1 MQLVIEENIG
11 SVRLLVTED
20 YAALSRAGADLIVG
34 VIRANPAA
42 AMVLATGET
51 PMGVYRALAVR
62 RQRGEFDT
70 LRLRIFQLDAYLGL
84 AAGDPRSLS
93 GWLARSVLEPLG
105 IPEAN
110 VVRLPG
116 DSPDPQAA
124 CRAYDAAVRAA
135 GGFDLAVLGL
145 GPNGHLG
152 FNEPPSDAGASTRV
166 VALTEASLQSNAR
179 YWGATDQVPRA
190 AITAGMDILLA
201 ARQTLLLVSGEHKR
215 KILRRTVVG
224 PVNPQVPASYLQ
236 RAADVTVI
244 ADRAAWATGPTLASA
259 DTQG

>member
-1 MQLVIEENIG
+1 VIEQHIG
-11 SVRLLVTED
+11 GVRLLVADD
-20 YAALSRAGADLIVG
+20 YAALSQAGADLVAR

-42 AMVLATGET
+42 AIVLATGET
-51 PMGVYRALAVR
+51 PMGVYRELAAR

-70 LRLRIFQLDAYLGL
+70 SRLQIFQLDAYLGL
-84 AAGDPRSLS
+84 AANDPRSLY

-105 IPEAN
+105 IPYAN

-116 DSPDPQAA
+116 DAPDPAAA

-135 GGFDLAVLGL
+135 GGLDLSVLGL

-152 FNEPPSDAGASTRV
+152 FNEPPSDASAPSRV
-166 VALTEASLQSNAR
+166 VELAEASVESNAR

-190 AITAGMDILLA
+190 AITAGMDVLLA

-215 KILRRTVVG
+215 AILRRAVAG
-224 PVNPQVPASYLQ
+224 PVIPQVPASYLRQ
-236 RAADVTVI
+236 AANVTVI
-244 ADRAAWATGPTLASA
+244 ADRAAWPAGPARASV